1 MESKILK
8 KVIELAD
15 PYKAVLNYIDKIEIE
30 GDLFVVGFGKA
41 ACPMA
46 KAIEDTM
53 LNRIEEGVI
62 VTKYGHSFPLKKI
75 KVFEAGHPVPDENS
89 VKASLKIL
97 EVAREVKNDDTLL
110 VLISGGGSSLFA
122 LPEDGITLEDKI
134 KTYKLLLSCGAKIH
148 EINTVRKHISKVKGG
163 KFVKNI
169 EGKVIAL
176 IISDV
181 VGDNL
186 DVIASGPTV
195 KDPTTFKDAYK
206 VLEKYNLLNKIPS
219 SVKEH
224 IELGMKGLKEET
236 LKEDPPNVYNYI
248 ILSNRIVC
256 ERLAEFC
263 RRFGYDVHIIT
274 TTLEGEAR
282 EVATAFG
289 SMIQEI
295 CKYNRPFRKPCILI
309 AGGEMTVSLEDKV
322 GKGGPNHEFA
332 LSIVK
337 KIAGLNVTVIAF
349 DSDGIDGNTD
359 SAGAIVNGDTFDV
372 LKAKGIDVDEYLKK
386 HDSYEAIKIANSLIH
401 TGPTRTNVNSFIII
415 ICN

>member
-1 MESKILK
+1 MESKIILK
-8 KVIELAD
+8 EVIELAD

-46 KAIEDTM
+46 KAIEDMM
-53 LNRIEEGVI
+53 LDKIEEGIV

-97 EVAREVKNDDTLL
+97 EVARKVKDEDTLL

-134 KTYKLLLSCGAKIH
+134 KTYKLLLSCGANIH

-169 EGKVIAL
+169 KGKVIAL

-206 VLEKYNLLNKIPS
+206 ILEKYNLLDEVPS

-224 IELGMKGLKEET
+224 IELGMKGLREET
-236 LKEDPPNVYNYI
+236 LKDDPPNVHNYI

-263 RRFGYDVHIIT
+263 RGFGYDVHIIT

-282 EVATAFG
+282 EVAIVFG

-295 CKYNRPFRKPCILI
+295 CRYNRPFKKPCILI
-309 AGGEMTVSLEDKV
+309 AGGEMTVTLDKA

-337 KIAGLNVTVIAF
+337 KIAGLNVTVISF

-359 SAGAIVNGDTFDV
+359 SAGAIVNGDTFDI
-372 LKAKGIDVDEYLKK
+372 LKAKGIDMDEYLKN
-386 HDSYEAIKIANSLIH
+386 HNSYEAIKIANSLIH
-401 TGPTRTNVNSFIII
+401 TGPTRTNVNSFVII